1 MYNYLVRLR
10 QICIIPRRLPMAN
23 NYKRRAGDRVDGRRL
38 RSLNGFYNFIPFIMP
53 KRNDALNYYEESF
66 EITNADR
73 WFRKQRVAGYKGM
86 GMLHLLIAAYVRACA
101 YLPGLNRFCV
111 GKRIYAREDIEI
123 VMTVKRNLTIDS
135 TETTIKVVF
144 KPTDTIYD
152 VYNRMNAAID
162 EIKNSDEENGTE
174 EFANKFASL
183 PRFVISFA
191 IWLIRVADYFG
202 LLPKKLLDVSPFHG
216 SMIITDLGSLG
227 IGPIYHHI
235 YNFGTLP
242 VFVSFGAKRHVH
254 ELDRHGSVTDRKYV
268 DCKFVLDERT
278 VDGHYY
284 ASVFKIIN
292 RIIQDPSVLEVPPAK
307 VNEDIF

>member
-1 MYNYLVRLR
+1 
-10 QICIIPRRLPMAN
+10 MAN

-53 KRNDALNYYEESF
+53 QRNDALNFYEEPF

-111 GKRIYAREDIEI
+111 GKRLYAREDIEV
-123 VMTVKRNLTIDS
+123 VMAVKRSLSIDA

-162 EIKNSDEENGTE
+162 EIKNSDDENGTE
-174 EFANKFASL
+174 EFANKFAAL
-183 PRFVISFA
+183 PRFIINFA
-191 IWLIRVADYFG
+191 IWLLRVADYFG
-202 LLPKKLLDVSPFHG
+202 LIPKKLLDVSPFHG

-254 ELDRHGSVTDRKYV
+254 ELDRHGCVVDRKYV
-268 DCKFVLDERT
+268 DGKFVLDERT

-284 ASVFKIIN
+284 ASAFKIIN

>member
-1 MYNYLVRLR
+1 
-10 QICIIPRRLPMAN
+10 MAN
-23 NYKRRAGDRVDGRRL
+23 NYKRRAGDRIDGRRL

-53 KRNDALNYYEESF
+53 TRNDALNYYEQSF

-73 WFRKQRVAGYKGM
+73 WFRKQRVNGYKGI

-101 YLPGLNRFCV
+101 YLPGLNRFVV
-111 GKRIYAREDIEI
+111 GNRIYAHNDVEI
-123 VMTVKRNLTIDS
+123 VMAVKRSLSIDA
-135 TETTIKVVF
+135 TETTIKVPF

-152 VYNRMNAAID
+152 VYHKMNEAID
-162 EIKNSDEENGTE
+162 SVKSSDEENGTE
-174 EFANKFASL
+174 EFANKFAAL
-183 PRFVISFA
+183 PRVIISFL

-202 LLPKKLLDVSPFHG
+202 LLPKRLLDVSPFHG
-216 SMIITDLGSLG
+216 SMIITDLGSVG

-254 ELDRHGSVTDRKYV
+254 ELDRHGNVVERKYV
-268 DCKFVLDERT
+268 DGKFVLDERT

-284 ASVFKIIN
+284 ASAFKLITRFIA
-292 RIIQDPSVLEVPPAK
+292 DPSLLEVPPQK
-307 VNEDIF
+307 VNEDIY

>member
-1 MYNYLVRLR
+1 
-10 QICIIPRRLPMAN
+10 MAN

-53 KRNDALNYYEESF
+53 ARNDALNYYEESF

-111 GKRIYAREDIEI
+111 GKRIYARDDIEI

-174 EFANKFASL
+174 EFANKFAAL

-191 IWLIRVADYFG
+191 IWLLRVADYFG

-254 ELDRHGSVTDRKYV
+254 ELDRHGNVVDRKYV
-268 DCKFVLDERT
+268 DGKFVLDERT

-292 RIIQDPSVLEVPPAK
+292 RIIQDPTVLEVPPAK

>member
-1 MYNYLVRLR
+1 
-10 QICIIPRRLPMAN
+10 MAN

-53 KRNDALNYYEESF
+53 ARNDALNYYEESF

-111 GKRIYAREDIEI
+111 GKRIYAREDIEV
-123 VMTVKRNLTIDS
+123 VMAVKRNLSIDS
-135 TETTIKVVF
+135 SETTIKVVF

-174 EFANKFASL
+174 EFANKFAAL

-191 IWLIRVADYFG
+191 NWLLRVTDYFG

-254 ELDRHGSVTDRKYV
+254 ELDRHGNVVDRKYV

>member
-1 MYNYLVRLR
+1 
-10 QICIIPRRLPMAN
+10 MAN

-53 KRNDALNYYEESF
+53 ARNDALNYYEESF

-73 WFRKQRVAGYKGM
+73 WCRKQRVAGYKGM

-111 GKRIYAREDIEI
+111 GKRIYAREDIEV
-123 VMTVKRNLTIDS
+123 VMAVKRNLSIDS
-135 TETTIKVVF
+135 SETTIKVVF

-174 EFANKFASL
+174 EFANKFAAL

-191 IWLIRVADYFG
+191 IWLLRVADYFG

-254 ELDRHGSVTDRKYV
+254 ELDRHGNVVDRKYV

>member
-1 MYNYLVRLR
+1 
-10 QICIIPRRLPMAN
+10 MAN
-23 NYKRRAGDRVDGRRL
+23 NYKRRVGDRVDGRRL

-53 KRNDALNYYEESF
+53 ARNDALNYYEESF

-111 GKRIYAREDIEI
+111 GKRIYARENIEI
-123 VMTVKRNLTIDS
+123 VMTVKRSLTINS
-135 TETTIKVVF
+135 SETTIKVTF

-191 IWLIRVADYFG
+191 IWLLRVADYFG

-254 ELDRHGSVTDRKYV
+254 ELDRHGNVVDRKYV
-268 DCKFVLDERT
+268 DGKFVLDERT

-292 RIIQDPSVLEVPPAK
+292 RIIQDPSVLEVPPQK

>member
-1 MYNYLVRLR
+1 
-10 QICIIPRRLPMAN
+10 MAN
-23 NYKRRAGDRVDGRRL
+23 NYKRRAGDRIDGRRL

-53 KRNDALNYYEESF
+53 TRNDALNYYEQSF

-73 WFRKQRVAGYKGM
+73 WFRKQRVNGYKGI

-101 YLPGLNRFCV
+101 YLPGLNRFVV
-111 GKRIYAREDIEI
+111 GNRVYAHNDIEI
-123 VMTVKRNLTIDS
+123 VMAVKRSLSIDA
-135 TETTIKVVF
+135 TETTIKVPF

-152 VYNRMNAAID
+152 VYNKMNEAID
-162 EIKNSDEENGTE
+162 SVKSSDEENGTE
-174 EFANKFASL
+174 EFANKFAAL
-183 PRFVISFA
+183 PRVIISFL

-202 LLPKKLLDVSPFHG
+202 LLPKRLLDVSPFHG

-254 ELDRHGSVTDRKYV
+254 ELDRHGNVVERKYV
-268 DCKFVLDERT
+268 DGKFVLDERT

-284 ASVFKIIN
+284 ASAFKLITRFIA
-292 RIIQDPSVLEVPPAK
+292 DPSLLEVPPQK
-307 VNEDIF
+307 VNEDIY

>member
-1 MYNYLVRLR
+1 
-10 QICIIPRRLPMAN
+10 MAN

-53 KRNDALNYYEESF
+53 TRNDALNYYEESF

-123 VMTVKRNLTIDS
+123 VMAVKRSLTIDS
-135 TETTIKVVF
+135 SETTIKVTF

-152 VYNRMNAAID
+152 VYSRMNAAID

-191 IWLIRVADYFG
+191 IWLLRVADYFG

-254 ELDRHGSVTDRKYV
+254 ELDRHGNVVDRKYV
-268 DCKFVLDERT
+268 DSKFVLDERT

-292 RIIQDPSVLEVPPAK
+292 RIIQDPSILEVPPTK

>member
-1 MYNYLVRLR
+1 
-10 QICIIPRRLPMAN
+10 
-23 NYKRRAGDRVDGRRL
+23 
-38 RSLNGFYNFIPFIMP
+38 MP
-53 KRNDALNYYEESF
+53 TRNDALNYYEQSF

-73 WFRKQRVAGYKGM
+73 WFRKQRVNGYKGI

-101 YLPGLNRFCV
+101 YLPGLNRFVV
-111 GKRIYAREDIEI
+111 GNRVYAHNDIEI
-123 VMTVKRNLTIDS
+123 VTAVKRSLSIDA
-135 TETTIKVVF
+135 TETTIKVPF

-152 VYNRMNAAID
+152 VYNKMNEAID
-162 EIKNSDEENGTE
+162 SVKSSDEENGTE
-174 EFANKFASL
+174 EFANKFAAL
-183 PRFVISFA
+183 PRVIISFL

-202 LLPKKLLDVSPFHG
+202 LLPKRLLDVSPFHG

-254 ELDRHGSVTDRKYV
+254 ELDRHGNVVDRKYV
-268 DCKFVLDERT
+268 DGKFVLDERT

-284 ASVFKIIN
+284 ASAFKLIN
-292 RIIQDPSVLEVPPAK
+292 RFIADPSLLEVPPQK
-307 VNEDIF
+307 VNEDIY

>member
-1 MYNYLVRLR
+1 
-10 QICIIPRRLPMAN
+10 
-23 NYKRRAGDRVDGRRL
+23 
-38 RSLNGFYNFIPFIMP
+38 MP
-53 KRNDALNYYEESF
+53 TRNDALNYYEESF

-111 GKRIYAREDIEI
+111 GKRIYARENIEI
-123 VMTVKRNLTIDS
+123 VMTVKRSLTINS
-135 TETTIKVVF
+135 SETTIKVTF

-191 IWLIRVADYFG
+191 IWLLRVADYFG

-254 ELDRHGSVTDRKYV
+254 ELDRHGNVVDRKYV
-268 DCKFVLDERT
+268 DGKFVLDERT

-292 RIIQDPSVLEVPPAK
+292 RIIQDPSILEVPPTK

>member
-1 MYNYLVRLR
+1 
-10 QICIIPRRLPMAN
+10 MAN

-53 KRNDALNYYEESF
+53 TRNDALNYYEESF

-111 GKRIYAREDIEI
+111 GKRIYARENIEI
-123 VMTVKRNLTIDS
+123 VMAVKRSLT
-135 TETTIKVVF
+135 
-144 KPTDTIYD
+144 
-152 VYNRMNAAID
+152 ID

-191 IWLIRVADYFG
+191 IWLLRVADYFG

-254 ELDRHGSVTDRKYV
+254 ELDRHGNVVDRKYV
-268 DCKFVLDERT
+268 DGKFVLDERT

-292 RIIQDPSVLEVPPAK
+292 RIIQDPSILEVPPTK

>member
-1 MYNYLVRLR
+1 
-10 QICIIPRRLPMAN
+10 MAN

-53 KRNDALNYYEESF
+53 ARNDALNYYEESF

-73 WFRKQRVAGYKGM
+73 WFIKQRVAGYKGM

-111 GKRIYAREDIEI
+111 GKRIYAREDIEV
-123 VMTVKRNLTIDS
+123 VMAVKRNLSIGS
-135 TETTIKVVF
+135 SETTIKVVF

-174 EFANKFASL
+174 EFANKFAAL

-191 IWLIRVADYFG
+191 IWLLRVADYFG

-254 ELDRHGSVTDRKYV
+254 ELDRHGNVVDRKYV

>member
-1 MYNYLVRLR
+1 
-10 QICIIPRRLPMAN
+10 MAN

-53 KRNDALNYYEESF
+53 TRNDALNYYEESF

-111 GKRIYAREDIEI
+111 GKRIYARENIEI
-123 VMTVKRNLTIDS
+123 VMAVKRSLTINS
-135 TETTIKVVF
+135 SETTIKVTF

-152 VYNRMNAAID
+152 VYSRMNAAID

-191 IWLIRVADYFG
+191 IWLLRVADYFG

-242 VFVSFGAKRHVH
+242 VFISFGAKRHAY
-254 ELDRHGSVTDRKYV
+254 ELDRHGNMVDRKYV
-268 DCKFVLDERT
+268 DCKFVMDERT

-284 ASVFKIIN
+284 AQFLQAFRYICQHPEIV
-292 RIIQDPSVLEVPPAK
+292 EVPPTK

>member
-1 MYNYLVRLR
+1 
-10 QICIIPRRLPMAN
+10 MAN
-23 NYKRRAGDRVDGRRL
+23 NYKRRAGDRIDGRRL

-53 KRNDALNYYEESF
+53 TRNDALNYYEQSF

-73 WFRKQRVAGYKGM
+73 WFRKQRVNGYKGI

-101 YLPGLNRFCV
+101 YLPGLNRFVV
-111 GKRIYAREDIEI
+111 GNRVYAHNDIEI
-123 VMTVKRNLTIDS
+123 VMAVKRSLSIDA
-135 TETTIKVVF
+135 TETTIKVPF

-152 VYNRMNAAID
+152 VYNKMNEAID
-162 EIKNSDEENGTE
+162 SVKSSDEENGTE
-174 EFANKFASL
+174 EFANKFAAL
-183 PRFVISFA
+183 PRVIISFL
-191 IWLIRVADYFG
+191 IWLIRVADYLG
-202 LLPKKLLDVSPFHG
+202 LLPKRLLDVSPFHG

-254 ELDRHGSVTDRKYV
+254 ELDRHGNVVERKYV
-268 DCKFVLDERT
+268 DGKFVLDERT

-284 ASVFKIIN
+284 ASAFKLITRFIA
-292 RIIQDPSVLEVPPAK
+292 DPSLLEVPPQK
-307 VNEDIF
+307 VNEDIY

>member
-1 MYNYLVRLR
+1 
-10 QICIIPRRLPMAN
+10 MAN

-53 KRNDALNYYEESF
+53 ARNDALNYYEESF

-111 GKRIYAREDIEI
+111 GKRIYAREDIEV
-123 VMTVKRNLTIDS
+123 VMAVKRNLSIDS
-135 TETTIKVVF
+135 SETTIKVVF

-174 EFANKFASL
+174 EFANKFAAL

-191 IWLIRVADYFG
+191 IWLLRVADYFG

-235 YNFGTLP
+235 YNFCH
-242 VFVSFGAKRHVH
+242 S
-254 ELDRHGSVTDRKYV
+254 
-268 DCKFVLDERT
+268 
-278 VDGHYY
+278 
-284 ASVFKIIN
+284 
-292 RIIQDPSVLEVPPAK
+292 
-307 VNEDIF
+307 

>member
-1 MYNYLVRLR
+1 
-10 QICIIPRRLPMAN
+10 MAN

-53 KRNDALNYYEESF
+53 TRNDALNYYEQSF

-73 WFRKQRVAGYKGM
+73 WFRKQRVAGYKGI

-101 YLPGLNRFCV
+101 YLPGLNRFVV
-111 GKRIYAREDIEI
+111 GNRVYAHNEIEI

-135 TETTIKVVF
+135 TETTIKVPF
-144 KPTDTIYD
+144 KPTDTIFD
-152 VYNRMNAAID
+152 VYNKMNEAID

-183 PRFVISFA
+183 PRFVIRFV
-191 IWLIRVADYFG
+191 IWLIRVFDYFG

-235 YNFGTLP
+235 YCRYSYRSVQSVMPMSWTGT
-242 VFVSFGAKRHVH
+242 G
-254 ELDRHGSVTDRKYV
+254 TW
-268 DCKFVLDERT
+268 
-278 VDGHYY
+278 
-284 ASVFKIIN
+284 
-292 RIIQDPSVLEVPPAK
+292 
-307 VNEDIF
+307 

>member
-1 MYNYLVRLR
+1 
-10 QICIIPRRLPMAN
+10 MAN

-53 KRNDALNYYEESF
+53 TRNEQSF

-73 WFRKQRVAGYKGM
+73 WFRKQRVAGYKGI

-101 YLPGLNRFCV
+101 YLPGLNRFVV
-111 GKRIYAREDIEI
+111 GNRVYARNEIEI

-135 TETTIKVVF
+135 TETTIKVPF
-144 KPTDTIYD
+144 KPTDTIFD
-152 VYNRMNAAID
+152 VYNKMNEAID
-162 EIKNSDEENGTE
+162 KIKNSDEENGTE

-183 PRFVISFA
+183 PRFVIRFV
-191 IWLIRVADYFG
+191 IWLIRVFDYFG

-242 VFVSFGAKRHVH
+242 VFVSFGAKRHAY
-254 ELDRHGSVTDRKYV
+254 ELDRHGNMVDRKYV
-268 DCKFVLDERT
+268 DAKFVLDERT

-292 RIIQDPSVLEVPPAK
+292 RIIADPSILELPPQK

>member
-1 MYNYLVRLR
+1 
-10 QICIIPRRLPMAN
+10 MAS

-53 KRNDALNYYEESF
+53 ARNDALNYYEESF

-111 GKRIYAREDIEI
+111 GKRIYARDDIEI

-174 EFANKFASL
+174 EFANKFAAL

-191 IWLIRVADYFG
+191 IWLLRVADYFG

-254 ELDRHGSVTDRKYV
+254 ELDRHGNVVDRKYV
-268 DCKFVLDERT
+268 DGKFVLDERT

-292 RIIQDPSVLEVPPAK
+292 RIIQDPTVLEVPPAK

>member
-1 MYNYLVRLR
+1 
-10 QICIIPRRLPMAN
+10 
-23 NYKRRAGDRVDGRRL
+23 
-38 RSLNGFYNFIPFIMP
+38 MP
-53 KRNDALNYYEESF
+53 ARNDALNYYEESF

-111 GKRIYAREDIEI
+111 GKRIYARNDIEI
-123 VMTVKRNLTIDS
+123 VMAVKRSLTIDS
-135 TETTIKVVF
+135 SETTIKVVF

-174 EFANKFASL
+174 EFANKFAAL
-183 PRFVISFA
+183 PRFIISFA
-191 IWLIRVADYFG
+191 IWLLRVADYFG

-254 ELDRHGSVTDRKYV
+254 ELDRHGNVVDRKYV
-268 DCKFVLDERT
+268 DGKFVLDERT

>member
-1 MYNYLVRLR
+1 
-10 QICIIPRRLPMAN
+10 MAN

-144 KPTDTIYD
+144 KPPDTIYD

>member
-1 MYNYLVRLR
+1 
-10 QICIIPRRLPMAN
+10 MAN
-23 NYKRRAGDRVDGRRL
+23 NYKRRAGDRVEGRRL

-53 KRNDALNYYEESF
+53 ARNDALNYYEESF

-111 GKRIYAREDIEI
+111 GKRIYARNDIEI
-123 VMTVKRNLTIDS
+123 VMAVKRSLTIDS
-135 TETTIKVVF
+135 SETTIKVVF

-174 EFANKFASL
+174 EFANKFAAL
-183 PRFVISFA
+183 PRFIISFA
-191 IWLIRVADYFG
+191 IWLLRVADYFG

-242 VFVSFGAKRHVH
+242 VFIAFGAKRHAY
-254 ELDRHGSVTDRKYV
+254 EIDRHGQVVDHKYV
-268 DCKFVLDERT
+268 DCKFVMDERT

-284 ASVFKIIN
+284 AQFLQAIRYLFAHPEIVEAP
-292 RIIQDPSVLEVPPAK
+292 PSK
-307 VNEDIF
+307 VVEDVY

>member
-1 MYNYLVRLR
+1 
-10 QICIIPRRLPMAN
+10 MAN
-23 NYKRRAGDRVDGRRL
+23 NYKRRAGDRVEGRRL

-53 KRNDALNYYEESF
+53 ARNDALNYYEESF

-111 GKRIYAREDIEI
+111 GKRVYARNDIEI
-123 VMTVKRNLTIDS
+123 VMAVKRSLTIDS
-135 TETTIKVVF
+135 SETTIKVVF

-174 EFANKFASL
+174 EFANKFAAL
-183 PRFVISFA
+183 PRFIISFA
-191 IWLIRVADYFG
+191 IWLLRVADYFG

-216 SMIITDLGSLG
+216 SMIITDLGSLR
-227 IGPIYHHI
+227 IGPIFHHI

-242 VFVSFGAKRHVH
+242 VFIAFGAKRHAY
-254 ELDRHGSVTDRKYV
+254 ELDRHGNMVDRKYV
-268 DCKFVLDERT
+268 DCKFVMDERT

-284 ASVFKIIN
+284 AQFLQAIRYLFQHPEVVEAP
-292 RIIQDPSVLEVPPAK
+292 PSRVID
-307 VNEDIF
+307 DIY

>member
-1 MYNYLVRLR
+1 
-10 QICIIPRRLPMAN
+10 MAN

-53 KRNDALNYYEESF
+53 TRNDALNYYEESF

-111 GKRIYAREDIEI
+111 GKRIYARENIEI
-123 VMTVKRNLTIDS
+123 VMAVKRSLTINS
-135 TETTIKVVF
+135 SETTIKVTF
-144 KPTDTIYD
+144 KPTDLPASSACATIL
-152 VYNRMNAAID
+152 
-162 EIKNSDEENGTE
+162 
-174 EFANKFASL
+174 FASL

-191 IWLIRVADYFG
+191 IWLLRVADYFG

-254 ELDRHGSVTDRKYV
+254 ELDRHGNVVDRKYV
-268 DCKFVLDERT
+268 DGKFVLDERT

-292 RIIQDPSVLEVPPAK
+292 RIIQDPSILEVPPTK